1 MEGIRTEKI
10 SNISRIINNIKKL
23 FFSCIHKMVNITK
36 ETYEAN
42 GTEVIT
48 DKLGELWL
56 NERHV
61 QQQLRH
67 KNYKQIR
74 QRIQKM
80 QI

>member
-1 MEGIRTEKI
+1 MEGIRREKI

-23 FFSCIHKMVNITK
+23 FFSCIYKMVNITK

-61 QQQLRH
+61 QQQLRR

>member
-1 MEGIRTEKI
+1 
-10 SNISRIINNIKKL
+10 
-23 FFSCIHKMVNITK
+23 MVNITK

>member
-1 MEGIRTEKI
+1 
-10 SNISRIINNIKKL
+10 
-23 FFSCIHKMVNITK
+23 MVNITK

-61 QQQLRH
+61 QQQLRR